1 MGRWSGILKSY
12 KQTKGDCNTCELYK
26 QCYDSNLN
34 TKEGIQDMLR
44 SQNIECKEG
53 LRVIVK

>member
-1 MGRWSGILKSY
+1 MKSY

-34 TKEGIQDMLR
+34 TKKGIQDMLR

-53 LRVIVK
+53 LRVIVSE